1 MRSKAAKTVLWV
13 IVGCIAVMLAVLL
26 VQVIIAACGGTG
38 EQDGSILG
46 SAWNVTTSIF
56 WVFVVAL
63 VFAWLLTEP
72 SFKKKEEEPEIDLS
86 YRTQY
91 VKKSAHAQ
99 VKKPVVADGAP
110 AVAEDEKKKIT
121 DTPEENTEPAAAEKA
136 SEDEEKADEGDE
148 PEPAGEENTAEDNSE
163 PAAEEADDEFE
174 PEDEDDEDDDG
185 DNDDDDVDDDAEEDD
200 DSDDEAPDAP
210 LSAAAAALAATGPET
225 VLYRY
230 RRSFAS
236 RMIQAS
242 DHTKEYYDI
251 VKNKLLSY
259 KNVKARSSW
268 SFESFNR
275 GRMKL
280 AKLNVRGKT
289 LVMYIAI
296 DPASLA
302 DTKYHIRDMSDKT
315 KYAAVPTMIRVKS
328 PRGAKYAC
336 ELIERLMAEKEI
348 PVNPN
353 YQEVKSDLAYRS
365 NEDLIEEGLI
375 KIVYNKNM
383 DPNGEYIAE
392 QADISD
398 IFNK

>member
-56 WVFVVAL
+56 WGFVVAL
-63 VFAWLLTEP
+63 VFVWLLTEP

-99 VKKPVVADGAP
+99 VKKPAVAGGAP
-110 AVAEDEKKKIT
+110 APAEDEKKKIT
-121 DTPEENTEPAAAEKA
+121 DT
-136 SEDEEKADEGDE
+136 
-148 PEPAGEENTAEDNSE
+148 
-163 PAAEEADDEFE
+163 AEEAKPAEEEAQIEDEKPAEEEAQVEEASPVEEESCEDEADEE
-174 PEDEDDEDDDG
+174 PEDDDDEENDEDDI
-185 DNDDDDVDDDAEEDD
+185 DDDSEEDD
-200 DSDDEAPDAP
+200 DADDDTPDIGVP
-210 LSAAAAALAATGPET
+210 LTAAAAALATTGPKT

-242 DHTKEYYDI
+242 DHTKEYYDT

-275 GRMKL
+275 GRVKL

-302 DTKYHIRDMSDKT
+302 DTKYHVRDMSEKA
-315 KYAAVPTMIRVKS
+315 KFAAVPTMIRVKS

-336 ELIERLMAEKEI
+336 ELIERLMEEKEI
-348 PVNPN
+348 PVNPS
-353 YQEVKSDLAYRS
+353 YREVKSELAYRS

-375 KIVYNKNM
+375 KVVYNKNM

-392 QADISD
+392 QADISG

>member
-56 WVFVVAL
+56 WSFVVAL
-63 VFAWLLTEP
+63 VFVWLLTEP

-99 VKKPVVADGAP
+99 VKKPAVAGGAP
-110 AVAEDEKKKIT
+110 APAEDEKKKI
-121 DTPEENTEPAAAEKA
+121 
-136 SEDEEKADEGDE
+136 AD
-148 PEPAGEENTAEDNSE
+148 S
-163 PAAEEADDEFE
+163 AEEAKPVEEGNPAEEEAQVEEEKPAEEEAQVEEESPVEEESCADEADEE
-174 PEDEDDEDDDG
+174 PEDDDDEE
-185 DNDDDDVDDDAEEDD
+185 NDEDEVDDDAEEDD
-200 DSDDEAPDAP
+200 DSDDDTPDIGVP
-210 LSAAAAALAATGPET
+210 LTMAAAALATTGPET

-242 DHTKEYYDI
+242 DHTKEYYDT

-275 GRMKL
+275 GRVKL

-302 DTKYHIRDMSDKT
+302 DTKYHVRDMSEKA

-336 ELIERLMAEKEI
+336 ELIERLMEEKEI

-353 YQEVKSDLAYRS
+353 YREVKSDLAYRS

-375 KIVYNKNM
+375 KVVYNKNM

-392 QADISD
+392 QADISG

>member
-56 WVFVVAL
+56 WAFVVAL
-63 VFAWLLTEP
+63 VFVWLLTEP

-99 VKKPVVADGAP
+99 VKKPAVVGGAP
-110 AVAEDEKKKIT
+110 APAEDEKKKIT
-121 DTPEENTEPAAAEKA
+121 DT
-136 SEDEEKADEGDE
+136 
-148 PEPAGEENTAEDNSE
+148 
-163 PAAEEADDEFE
+163 AEEAKPAEEEAQVEEASSVEEESCEEEADEE
-174 PEDEDDEDDDG
+174 PEDDDDEENDEDDI
-185 DNDDDDVDDDAEEDD
+185 DDDSEEDD
-200 DSDDEAPDAP
+200 DADDDTPDIGVP
-210 LSAAAAALAATGPET
+210 LTAAAAALATTGPET

-242 DHTKEYYDI
+242 DHTKEYYDT

-275 GRMKL
+275 GRVKL

-302 DTKYHIRDMSDKT
+302 DTKYHVRDMSEKA

-336 ELIERLMAEKEI
+336 ELIERLMEEKEI

-353 YQEVKSDLAYRS
+353 YREVKSDLAYRS

-375 KIVYNKNM
+375 KVVYNKNM

-392 QADISD
+392 QADISG

>member
-46 SAWNVTTSIF
+46 SAWNVTTAIF

-99 VKKPVVADGAP
+99 VKKPAVAGGAP
-110 AVAEDEKKKIT
+110 APAEDEKKKIT
-121 DTPEENTEPAAAEKA
+121 DTAEAEKPA
-136 SEDEEKADEGDE
+136 EETPAVEEEK
-148 PEPAGEENTAEDNSE
+148 
-163 PAAEEADDEFE
+163 PAAEDKPAEEEAPVEETETADEADEE
-174 PEDEDDEDDDG
+174 PEDDDDDG
-185 DNDDDDVDDDAEEDD
+185 DNDDDDVDDDSEEDD
-200 DSDDEAPDAP
+200 DADDETTNTDIP
-210 LSAAAAALAATGPET
+210 LNAAAAALAATGPET

-236 RMIQAS
+236 RMIQSS
-242 DHTKEYYDI
+242 DHTKAYYDT

-259 KNVKARSSW
+259 KNVKSRQSW

-275 GRMKL
+275 GRVKL

-296 DPASLA
+296 DPATLA
-302 DTKYHIRDMSDKT
+302 DTKYHIRDMSEKA

-353 YQEVKSDLAYRS
+353 YQEIKSDLAYRS
-365 NEDLIEEGLI
+365 NDDLIEEGLI
-375 KIVYNKNM
+375 KVVYNKNM

-392 QADISD
+392 QADISG

>member
-56 WVFVVAL
+56 WGFVVAL
-63 VFAWLLTEP
+63 VFVWLLTEP

-99 VKKPVVADGAP
+99 VKKPAVAGGAP
-110 AVAEDEKKKIT
+110 APAEDEKKKI
-121 DTPEENTEPAAAEKA
+121 
-136 SEDEEKADEGDE
+136 AD
-148 PEPAGEENTAEDNSE
+148 S
-163 PAAEEADDEFE
+163 AEEAKPVEEGNPAEEEAQVEEEKPAEEEAQVEEESPVEEESCADEADEE
-174 PEDEDDEDDDG
+174 PEDDDDEE
-185 DNDDDDVDDDAEEDD
+185 NDEDEVDDDAEEDD
-200 DSDDEAPDAP
+200 DSDDDTPDIGVP
-210 LSAAAAALAATGPET
+210 LTMAAAALATAGPET

-242 DHTKEYYDI
+242 DHTKEYYDT

-275 GRMKL
+275 GRVKL

-302 DTKYHIRDMSDKT
+302 DTKYHVRDMSEKA

-336 ELIERLMAEKEI
+336 ELIERLMEDKEI

-353 YQEVKSDLAYRS
+353 YREVKSDLAYRS

-375 KIVYNKNM
+375 KVVYNKNM

-392 QADISD
+392 QADISG

>member
-26 VQVIIAACGGTG
+26 VQVIIAACGGIG

-56 WVFVVAL
+56 WGFVVAL
-63 VFAWLLTEP
+63 VFVWLLTEP

-99 VKKPVVADGAP
+99 VKKPAVAGGAP
-110 AVAEDEKKKIT
+110 APAEDEKKKI
-121 DTPEENTEPAAAEKA
+121 
-136 SEDEEKADEGDE
+136 AD
-148 PEPAGEENTAEDNSE
+148 S
-163 PAAEEADDEFE
+163 AEEAKPVEEGNPAEEEAQVEEEKPAEEEAQVEEESPVEEESCADEADEE
-174 PEDEDDEDDDG
+174 PEDDDDEE
-185 DNDDDDVDDDAEEDD
+185 NDEDEVDDDAEEDD
-200 DSDDEAPDAP
+200 DSDDDTPDIGVP
-210 LSAAAAALAATGPET
+210 LTMAAAALATAGPET

-242 DHTKEYYDI
+242 DHTKEYYDT

-275 GRMKL
+275 GRVKL

-302 DTKYHIRDMSDKT
+302 DTKYHVRDMSEKA

-336 ELIERLMAEKEI
+336 ELIERLMEEKEI

-353 YQEVKSDLAYRS
+353 YREIKSDLAYRS

-375 KIVYNKNM
+375 KVVYNKNM

-392 QADISD
+392 QADISG

>member
-56 WVFVVAL
+56 WGFVVAL
-63 VFAWLLTEP
+63 VFVWLLTEP

-99 VKKPVVADGAP
+99 VKKPAVAGGAP
-110 AVAEDEKKKIT
+110 APAEDEKKKI
-121 DTPEENTEPAAAEKA
+121 
-136 SEDEEKADEGDE
+136 AD
-148 PEPAGEENTAEDNSE
+148 S
-163 PAAEEADDEFE
+163 AEEAKPVEEGNPAEEEAQVEEEKPAEEEAQVEEESPVEEESCADEADEE
-174 PEDEDDEDDDG
+174 PEDDDDEE
-185 DNDDDDVDDDAEEDD
+185 NDEDEVDDDAEEDD
-200 DSDDEAPDAP
+200 DSDDDTPDIGVP
-210 LSAAAAALAATGPET
+210 LTMATAALATTGPET

-242 DHTKEYYDI
+242 DHTKEYYDT

-275 GRMKL
+275 GRVKL

-302 DTKYHIRDMSDKT
+302 DTKYHVRDMSEKA

-336 ELIERLMAEKEI
+336 ELIERLMEDKEI

-353 YQEVKSDLAYRS
+353 YREVKSDLAYRS

-375 KIVYNKNM
+375 KVVYNKNM

-392 QADISD
+392 QADISG

>member
-56 WVFVVAL
+56 WGFVVAL
-63 VFAWLLTEP
+63 VFVWLLTEP

-99 VKKPVVADGAP
+99 VKKPAVVGGAP
-110 AVAEDEKKKIT
+110 APAEDEKKKIT
-121 DTPEENTEPAAAEKA
+121 DTAEEAKPV
-136 SEDEEKADEGDE
+136 EEG
-148 PEPAGEENTAEDNSE
+148 NTAEEEAQIEDE
-163 PAAEEADDEFE
+163 KPAEEEAQVEEASPVEEESCEDEADEE
-174 PEDEDDEDDDG
+174 PEDDDDEENDEDDI
-185 DNDDDDVDDDAEEDD
+185 DDDSEEDD
-200 DSDDEAPDAP
+200 DADDDTPDIGVP
-210 LSAAAAALAATGPET
+210 LTAAAAALATTGPET

-242 DHTKEYYDI
+242 EHTKEYYDT

-275 GRMKL
+275 GRVKL

-302 DTKYHIRDMSDKT
+302 DTKYHVRDMSEKA

-336 ELIERLMAEKEI
+336 ELIERLMEDKEI

-353 YQEVKSDLAYRS
+353 YREVKSDLAYRS

-375 KIVYNKNM
+375 KVVYNKNM

-392 QADISD
+392 QADISG

>member
-56 WVFVVAL
+56 WGFVVAL
-63 VFAWLLTEP
+63 VFVWLLTEP

-99 VKKPVVADGAP
+99 VKKPAVAGGAP
-110 AVAEDEKKKIT
+110 APAEDEKKKI
-121 DTPEENTEPAAAEKA
+121 
-136 SEDEEKADEGDE
+136 AD
-148 PEPAGEENTAEDNSE
+148 S
-163 PAAEEADDEFE
+163 AEEAKPVEEGNPAEEEAQVEEEKPAEEEAQVEEESPVEEESCADEADEE
-174 PEDEDDEDDDG
+174 PEDDDDEE
-185 DNDDDDVDDDAEEDD
+185 NDEDEVDDDAEEDD
-200 DSDDEAPDAP
+200 DSDDDTPDIGVP
-210 LSAAAAALAATGPET
+210 LTMAAAALATTGPET

-242 DHTKEYYDI
+242 DHTKEYYDT

-275 GRMKL
+275 GRVKL

-302 DTKYHIRDMSDKT
+302 DTKYHVRDMSEKA

-336 ELIERLMAEKEI
+336 ELIERLMEEKEI

-353 YQEVKSDLAYRS
+353 YREVKSDLAYRS

-375 KIVYNKNM
+375 KVVYNKNM

-392 QADISD
+392 QADISG

>member
-56 WVFVVAL
+56 WGFVVAL
-63 VFAWLLTEP
+63 VFVWLLTEP

-99 VKKPVVADGAP
+99 VKKPAVAGGAP
-110 AVAEDEKKKIT
+110 APAEDEKKKI
-121 DTPEENTEPAAAEKA
+121 
-136 SEDEEKADEGDE
+136 AD
-148 PEPAGEENTAEDNSE
+148 S
-163 PAAEEADDEFE
+163 AEEAKPVEEGNPAEEEAQVEEEKPAEEEAQVEEESPVEEESCADEADEE
-174 PEDEDDEDDDG
+174 PEDDDDEE
-185 DNDDDDVDDDAEEDD
+185 NDEDEVDDDAEEDD
-200 DSDDEAPDAP
+200 DSDDDTPDIGVP
-210 LSAAAAALAATGPET
+210 LTMATAALATTGPET

-242 DHTKEYYDI
+242 DHTKEYYDT

-275 GRMKL
+275 GRVKL

-302 DTKYHIRDMSDKT
+302 DTKYHVRDMSEKA

-336 ELIERLMAEKEI
+336 ELIERLMEEKEI
-348 PVNPN
+348 PVNPS
-353 YQEVKSDLAYRS
+353 YREVKSDLAYRS

-375 KIVYNKNM
+375 KVVYNKNM

-392 QADISD
+392 QADISG

>member
-56 WVFVVAL
+56 WAFVVAL
-63 VFAWLLTEP
+63 VFVWLLTEP

-99 VKKPVVADGAP
+99 VKKPAVVGGAP
-110 AVAEDEKKKIT
+110 APAEDEKKKIT
-121 DTPEENTEPAAAEKA
+121 DTAEEAKPV
-136 SEDEEKADEGDE
+136 EEG
-148 PEPAGEENTAEDNSE
+148 NTAEEEAQIEDE
-163 PAAEEADDEFE
+163 KPAEEEAQVEEASPVEEESCEEEADEE
-174 PEDEDDEDDDG
+174 PEDDDDEENDEDDI
-185 DNDDDDVDDDAEEDD
+185 DDDSEEDD
-200 DSDDEAPDAP
+200 DADDDTPDIGVP
-210 LSAAAAALAATGPET
+210 LTAAAAALATTGPET

-242 DHTKEYYDI
+242 DHTKEYYDT

-275 GRMKL
+275 GRVKL

-302 DTKYHIRDMSDKT
+302 DTKYHVRDMSEKA

-336 ELIERLMAEKEI
+336 ELIERLMEEKEI

-353 YQEVKSDLAYRS
+353 YREVKSDLAYRS

-375 KIVYNKNM
+375 KVVYNKNM

-392 QADISD
+392 QADISG

>member
-63 VFAWLLTEP
+63 VFVWLLTEP

-99 VKKPVVADGAP
+99 VKKPAVVGGAP
-110 AVAEDEKKKIT
+110 APAEDEKKKIA
-121 DTPEENTEPAAAEKA
+121 EP
-136 SEDEEKADEGDE
+136 
-148 PEPAGEENTAEDNSE
+148 
-163 PAAEEADDEFE
+163 AEEAKPVEEGNPAEEEAQVEEESPVEDEAQVEEESPVEEESCADEADEE
-174 PEDEDDEDDDG
+174 PEDDDDEE
-185 DNDDDDVDDDAEEDD
+185 NDEDEVDDDAEEDD
-200 DSDDEAPDAP
+200 DSDDDTPDIGVP
-210 LSAAAAALAATGPET
+210 LTMAAAALATTGPET

-242 DHTKEYYDI
+242 DHTKEYYDT

-275 GRMKL
+275 GRVKL

-302 DTKYHIRDMSDKT
+302 DTKYHVRDMSEKA

-336 ELIERLMAEKEI
+336 ELIERLMEDKEI

-353 YQEVKSDLAYRS
+353 YREIKSDLAYRS

-375 KIVYNKNM
+375 KVVYNKNM

-392 QADISD
+392 QADISG

>member
-1 MRSKAAKTVLWV
+1 MA
-13 IVGCIAVMLAVLL
+13 
-26 VQVIIAACGGTG
+26 
-38 EQDGSILG
+38 E
-46 SAWNVTTSIF
+46 
-56 WVFVVAL
+56 
-63 VFAWLLTEP
+63 
-72 SFKKKEEEPEIDLS
+72 EEEPE
-86 YRTQY
+86 
-91 VKKSAHAQ
+91 
-99 VKKPVVADGAP
+99 
-110 AVAEDEKKKIT
+110 
-121 DTPEENTEPAAAEKA
+121 EEP
-136 SEDEEKADEGDE
+136 
-148 PEPAGEENTAEDNSE
+148 
-163 PAAEEADDEFE
+163 DDE
-174 PEDEDDEDDDG
+174 DDG
-185 DNDDDDVDDDAEEDD
+185 DNDEDDLDEADDDSEEDD
-200 DSDDEAPDAP
+200 DPDDDAPDAGMP
-210 LSAAAAALAATGPET
+210 IGAVAAAVAATGPET

-230 RRSFAS
+230 RRSFTS
-236 RMIQAS
+236 RMIQTS
-242 DHTKEYYDI
+242 ENTKDYYDT

-302 DTKYHIRDMSDKT
+302 GTKYHICDMSDKA

-336 ELIERLMAEKEI
+336 ELIERLMTEKEI
-348 PVNPN
+348 PVNPD

-375 KIVYNKNM
+375 KIVYNKNV

-392 QADISD
+392 QADISG
-398 IFNK
+398 IFNKQ

>member
-1 MRSKAAKTVLWV
+1 M
-13 IVGCIAVMLAVLL
+13 
-26 VQVIIAACGGTG
+26 
-38 EQDGSILG
+38 
-46 SAWNVTTSIF
+46 
-56 WVFVVAL
+56 
-63 VFAWLLTEP
+63 
-72 SFKKKEEEPEIDLS
+72 
-86 YRTQY
+86 
-91 VKKSAHAQ
+91 
-99 VKKPVVADGAP
+99 
-110 AVAEDEKKKIT
+110 
-121 DTPEENTEPAAAEKA
+121 
-136 SEDEEKADEGDE
+136 
-148 PEPAGEENTAEDNSE
+148 
-163 PAAEEADDEFE
+163 
-174 PEDEDDEDDDG
+174 
-185 DNDDDDVDDDAEEDD
+185 
-200 DSDDEAPDAP
+200 
-210 LSAAAAALAATGPET
+210 AAAALATAGPET

-242 DHTKEYYDI
+242 DHTKEYYDT

-275 GRMKL
+275 GRVKL

-302 DTKYHIRDMSDKT
+302 DTKYHVRDMSEKA

-336 ELIERLMAEKEI
+336 ELIERLMEEKEI

-353 YQEVKSDLAYRS
+353 YREVKSDLAYRS

-375 KIVYNKNM
+375 KVVYNKNM

-392 QADISD
+392 QADISG